1 MDYLVIFKTHIII
14 IPNHHLEMD
23 YFMSNNSVDRM
34 MNFIIMT
41 VMTILVAV
49 VCNIMHLRH

>member
-34 MNFIIMT
+34 MNLIIMT
-41 VMTILVAV
+41 IMTILVAA
-49 VCNIMHLRH
+49 VCNIMHPRR